1 MPPPPHK
8 QGGIIVEYKPL
19 LIRLLEE
26 DYDWLDRH
34 SFETKLS
41 KAEIVR
47 RGLEL
52 YREREVKSM
61 TIRDLQELT
70 GRESGVVVYRNE
82 GILCNWTG
90 ISGLPRMFATGLVGA
105 GEDIPD
111 VPGERVDD
119 LAPYLEGV
127 EIAVAVS
134 NYSEDDHPLESGTVY
149 DLGNDVLVIA
159 PDGWI

>member
-1 MPPPPHK
+1 VRQRINMDLDEGLWK
-8 QGGIIVEYKPL
+8 RVGIRAIELGTQKRELVERALKEFLGEQGQ
-19 LIRLLEE
+19 
-26 DYDWLDRH
+26 
-34 SFETKLS
+34 
-41 KAEIVR
+41 
-47 RGLEL
+47 
-52 YREREVKSM
+52 REVKSM

-134 NYSEDDHPLESGTVY
+134 NYSKDDHPLESGTVY

>member
-1 MPPPPHK
+1 MRQRINMDLDEGLWK
-8 QGGIIVEYKPL
+8 QVGIRAIELGIKKRELVERALKEFL
-19 LIRLLEE
+19 GEQGQKEAR
-26 DYDWLDRH
+26 
-34 SFETKLS
+34 
-41 KAEIVR
+41 A
-47 RGLEL
+47 
-52 YREREVKSM
+52 M
-61 TIRDLQELT
+61 TNLQDLT
-70 GRESGVVVYRNE
+70 GRESGVVVYGDE
-82 GILCNWTG
+82 GLLCNWTG